1 MSSELWDVIKTK
13 NDLEAAKEQL
23 ELLENGLYR
32 RGAGGFERVLES
44 RVREEFAEIIKRKI
58 KKVNNAGINERNII
72 IHEIKK
78 ELTKAKMISI
88 TVGIDLPISV
98 INMLHEWIM
107 ERMGEGIVINVIKEI
122 DVIAGAKI
130 EYEGR
135 YGDYSWKK
143 LLEAF
148 NWKEIIGNRV

>member
-98 INMLHEWIM
+98 INI
-107 ERMGEGIVINVIKEI
+107 IKEI